1 MQNERSELDQRVQ
14 NAVFGLPLL
23 RPDEQHRCLGTFGER
38 IELRISFAEALRY
51 DCTKALQ
58 TVFNL
63 NTGYQ
68 LLLNGQLDMDIMG
81 QYIRLANH
89 YDVLFAIKNSQYYHT
104 DPDSAAVILCADHA
118 LNRDEVDIVARYPQ
132 LK

>member
-1 MQNERSELDQRVQ
+1 MQNEQADLDKRLQ

-23 RPDEQHRCLGTFGER
+23 KPDEQHRCLGTFSER
-38 IELRISFAEALRY
+38 IELRISFAEVLRY
-51 DCTKALQ
+51 DCTQALHAILE
-58 TVFNL
+58 TDA
-63 NTGYQ
+63 TYQ

-81 QYIRLANH
+81 RYIRLANQ
-89 YDVLFAIKNSQYYHT
+89 YDMLFAIKNSQYYHT

-118 LNRDEVDIVARYPQ
+118 LNRDEVDVLARYPK